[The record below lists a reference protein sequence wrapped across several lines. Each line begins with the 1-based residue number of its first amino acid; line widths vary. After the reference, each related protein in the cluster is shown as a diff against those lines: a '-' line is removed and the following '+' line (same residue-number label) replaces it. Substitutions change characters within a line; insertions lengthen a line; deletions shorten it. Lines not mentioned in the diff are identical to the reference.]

1 MNSIRD
7 VYTKVTTESSL
18 LFIEDSASRPHY
30 DFPDTTD
37 FVTGIIGVW
46 TTPTGRHLLGVKVTP
61 CLFQHV
67 ACYYREHNGAL
78 TVEVWPRPPGF
89 SLFDLPGGTKTM
101 SEEEYAWVVGCS
113 VEELSPTPTMS
124 EDLSNNCID
133 IELLKQTDAPKP
145 SATDTVDEGDK
156 GMVLTEANGMLQ
168 FF

>member
-1 MNSIRD
+1 
-7 VYTKVTTESSL
+7 
-18 LFIEDSASRPHY
+18 
-30 DFPDTTD
+30 
-37 FVTGIIGVW
+37 
-46 TTPTGRHLLGVKVTP
+46 
-61 CLFQHV
+61 
-67 ACYYREHNGAL
+67 
-78 TVEVWPRPPGF
+78 
-89 SLFDLPGGTKTM
+89 M

-156 GMVLTEANGMLQ
+156 GMVLTEANGMLR